1 MNLYHLRYFIT
12 LAHLEH
18 YTKAAEK
25 LNITQPSL
33 SSAIS
38 SLEKELGV
46 SLFER
51 DGRNVVLTKTGKMFF
66 SAVEESL
73 EILDS
78 NVKTLKSISNGE
90 GTIDLAFLRTL
101 GSDFVPD
108 VTAGFLQ
115 AHSDKEIKFHFHT
128 GVTADIIQGLKDRK
142 YDIAF
147 CSKIKEEHAIEF
159 IPVAKQELVLIVP
172 MDHPLAS
179 KDTID
184 LIETISYPQII
195 FTKKSGLR
203 PIIDDLFKQI
213 GKTPKV
219 AYEVEED
226 QVIAGLVSKNFG
238 IAVCPNMPIL
248 NSMNLKII
256 QIKSPNW
263 ERIFYLAVVKDRPL
277 TPVVQKFKNF
287 VIEYSKHNFMDMSSV
302 KK

>member
-18 YTKAAEK
+18 YTKAAEQ
-25 LNITQPSL
+25 LLITQPSL

-46 SLFER
+46 SLFEKN
-51 DGRNVVLTKTGKMFF
+51 GRNVVLTKSGKMFF
-66 SAVEESL
+66 AAVEESL

-78 NVKTLKSISNGE
+78 NIKTLKSISNGE
-90 GTIDLAFLRTL
+90 GIIDLAFLRTL

-108 VTAGFLQ
+108 ITSTFLQ
-115 AHSDKEIKFHFHT
+115 AYSEKEIKFHFYT
-128 GVTADIIQGLKDRK
+128 GVTGDIIQGLKDGK

-147 CSKIKEEHAIEF
+147 CSMIKEEHNIEF
-159 IPVAKQELVLIVP
+159 IPIAKQELVLIVP
-172 MDHPLAS
+172 ADHPLAD

-184 LIETISYPQII
+184 LIETIPYSQIF

-213 GKTPKV
+213 GKQPKIG
-219 AYEVEED
+219 YEVEED

-248 NSMNLKII
+248 NSMDLKIL
-256 QIKSPNW
+256 QIATPNW
-263 ERIFYLAVVKDRPL
+263 ERIFYLAVIKDRQL

-287 VIEYSKHNFMDMSSV
+287 VIEHSQV
-302 KK
+302 